1 MWSGAAVSAL
11 FLNGY
16 FTLVFFRE
24 TLAKD
29 SSPNGVG
36 PSFAEPIPNTTIA
49 AGRDV
54 ILPCV
59 VNDLGDYKLAWVHK
73 DRHTLLTLQE
83 RIITRNTRYSLT
95 HNGFRTWWLSI
106 KDVEESDKGEYMC
119 QINTSPMISQSGYL
133 EVVVSPKIVE
143 ESTSSD
149 TDIREGSDVN
159 LRCRASG
166 FPTPKITWRR
176 EDQKDIQ
183 AGMKSNSLISG
194 EYMNITKA
202 SRLNMGAYLCIASN
216 GVQPSVSKRIMLNVK
231 FAPMIW
237 IPNQLIGAPLDTDI
251 LLDCGLESFPKSVT
265 YWKKDDIIILSN
277 SKYDSMLLDS
287 GSYKS
292 KMHLRIRNLKQE
304 DFGFYTCVAKNALGE
319 TEGTIKL
326 YEIPRPTTAFS
337 PQFTSKTSKT
347 DGSPHTTSEKM
358 PLNTWQYSS
367 IKDNTESARKAEL
380 STELLD
386 KGSTSGGIA
395 AAAASDYEYRGQG
408 AERKDSRRHLND
420 GAQNSGINTLSS
432 LFSSVIA
439 FVGLDLLLQVL

>member
-1 MWSGAAVSAL
+1 MWSCAALKAL
-11 FLNGY
+11 FINGY
-16 FTLVFFRE
+16 FILVFFRQ

-29 SSPNGVG
+29 ASPIGEE
-36 PSFAEPIPNTTIA
+36 PSFAEPIQNTTIA

-59 VNDLGDYKLAWVHK
+59 VNNLGRYKLTWVHK
-73 DRHTLLTLQE
+73 DKHALLTLQE
-83 RIITRNTRYSLT
+83 RVITRNTRYSIT

-133 EVVVSPKIVE
+133 EVVVSPKIDE
-143 ESTSSD
+143 ENTSSD
-149 TDIREGSDVN
+149 TDIREGSDVS

-166 FPTPKITWRR
+166 YPTPKITWRR

-183 AGMKSNSLISG
+183 VGTKTNSVISG

-202 SRLNMGAYLCIASN
+202 SRLSMGAYLCIASN

-237 IPNQLIGAPLDTDI
+237 IPNQLIGAPLETDV

-287 GSYKS
+287 GSYQS

-304 DFGFYTCVAKNALGE
+304 DYGSYTCVAKNALGE

-326 YEIPRPTTAFS
+326 YEIPRPTTVFS
-337 PQFTSKTSKT
+337 PHYTSKTGKT
-347 DGSPHTTSEKM
+347 DGNLHTTSEKM
-358 PLNTWQYSS
+358 PLNNWQYSLV
-367 IKDNTESARKAEL
+367 KDNTESRKAEL

-386 KGSTSGGIA
+386 KGSTSGGVA

-408 AERKDSRRHLND
+408 AERKESRRHLNE
-420 GAQNSGINTLSS
+420 GMQSSGMKLLSS
-432 LFSSVIA
+432 LFSSVTA
-439 FVGLDLLLQVL
+439 FVGLVLLIQAF